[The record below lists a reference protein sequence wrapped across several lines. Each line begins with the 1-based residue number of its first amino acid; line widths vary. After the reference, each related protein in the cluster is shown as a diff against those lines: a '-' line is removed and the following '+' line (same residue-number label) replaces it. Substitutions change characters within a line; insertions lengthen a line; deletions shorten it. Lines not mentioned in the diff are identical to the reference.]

1 MLDKEKEIINKVVE
15 QLSIMYK
22 VDAEEITK
30 IVSRKHNIVEARRMF
45 NYYLFTEKNIRHINM
60 YKFING
66 MDHAT
71 SIYHIR
77 KIKDL
82 FSIDKELQIKYI
94 ELLYLCDT
102 DNFYTL
108 HKNKIFSD
116 TISKVFKIIK

>member
-22 VDAEEITK
+22 VDIEEIKK
-30 IVSRKHNIVEARRMF
+30 IGSRKENVIEARRMF
-45 NYYLFTEKNIRHINM
+45 NYYLFTEKDIRHYKMFMYIKGIN
-60 YKFING
+60 
-66 MDHAT
+66 HAT
-71 SIYHIR
+71 SIYHVK

-82 FSIDKELQIKYI
+82 FTVDKELQIKYI

-102 DNFYTL
+102 DNFYKL

-116 TISKVFKIIK
+116 TMSKVFKIIK